1 MSERR
6 LCKAE
11 AGASGGRH
19 TFNRHLSG
27 LRGWGVGWGGGFFSR
42 FAPSGLL
49 DLLANARHNHKYY
62 FALGSVT
69 TTSRRVLILGVRTF
83 GRSTPRGCLPQCLP
97 KGGVFG
103 LDGLTPAARARS
115 RSLPPLPVSRL
126 VQRHRQA
133 DPRIGKF
140 LEISHVIVQLSNVIV
155 GQKGSPKT
163 SFLLFSPD
171 SCTSSTRI
179 HSSPILPF

>member
-1 MSERR
+1 M
-6 LCKAE
+6 
-11 AGASGGRH
+11 GV
-19 TFNRHLSG
+19 
-27 LRGWGVGWGGGFFSR
+27 GVGWGGSFHAS
-42 FAPSGLL
+42 P
-49 DLLANARHNHKYY
+49 NQ
-62 FALGSVT
+62 GSLICWPT
-69 TTSRRVLILGVRTF
+69 RGITKNTTSRSGRSRPPAAASGILGVRTF

-126 VQRHRQA
+126 VSSFKGIGWQTLEL
-133 DPRIGKF
+133 GKF
-140 LEISHVIVQLSNVIV
+140 GNFACNFVHPSNVIV

-163 SFLLFSPD
+163 SFLLFTPD
-171 SCTSSTRI
+171 SFTSPTRI

>member
-1 MSERR
+1 MLSGEGREREREREPSQLSERR

-126 VQRHRQA
+126 VLVQRHRQA

-140 LEISHVIVQLSNVIV
+140 LEISHVISYN
-155 GQKGSPKT
+155 
-163 SFLLFSPD
+163 
-171 SCTSSTRI
+171 
-179 HSSPILPF
+179 

>member
-1 MSERR
+1 MGGSFHASPNQGSLICWPTRGITTNTISR
-6 LCKAE
+6 SGRSRPPA
-11 AGASGGRH
+11 AASGP
-19 TFNRHLSG
+19 
-27 LRGWGVGWGGGFFSR
+27 W
-42 FAPSGLL
+42 
-49 DLLANARHNHKYY
+49 
-62 FALGSVT
+62 
-69 TTSRRVLILGVRTF
+69 GVRTF

-126 VQRHRQA
+126 VLVQRHRLA
-133 DPRIGKF
+133 DPRIGKI
-140 LEISHVIVQLSNVIV
+140 LEISHVISYNRSNVIV

-163 SFLLFSPD
+163 SFLLFTPD
-171 SCTSSTRI
+171 SFTSPTRI